1 MSSYS
6 AFITGATR
14 GIGAAVAE
22 GLAQK
27 GYRLAIGGRDG
38 QRLSDKAEELSNRYH
53 IPCLVLPGDVGREDY
68 VKQAFQSIDEKLG
81 PLDVLINNAGI
92 SYIGLLTEMDVLEWE
107 QVIQTNLTSVFLC
120 CKYGAARMLQRKS
133 GKIINISS
141 VWGNVGA
148 SCEAAYSASKGGVN
162 ALTKALGKEL
172 APSQIQVNA
181 IACGIIDTEM
191 NQCFSLEERRALEDE
206 VPCGRFASPKEVSQ
220 MVMSLLEAPSYFT
233 GQVITMDGGWI

>member
-1 MSSYS
+1 MNSGSV
-6 AFITGATR
+6 FITGATR
-14 GIGAAVAE
+14 GIGAAIAR

-27 GYRLAIGGRDG
+27 GYRLAIGGRDIG
-38 QRLSDKAEELSNRYH
+38 TLSCKAEELSELYH
-53 IPCLVLPGDVGREDY
+53 VPCLALPGDVGEEAY
-68 VKQAFQSIDEKLG
+68 VKQAFRKIDETLG
-81 PLDVLINNAGI
+81 SLDVLINNAGI
-92 SYIGLLTEMDVLEWE
+92 SYIGLLTEMGIKEWE
-107 QVIQTNLTSVFLC
+107 RMIRTNLTSVFLC
-120 CKYGAARMLQRKS
+120 CKYGAAGMLQRKR

-172 APSQIQVNA
+172 APSNIQVNA

-191 NQCFSLEERRALEDE
+191 NQCFSPEERKALEEE
-206 VPCGRFASPKEVSQ
+206 VPCGKFASPKEVSQ
-220 MVMSLLEAPSYFT
+220 MVNSLLDAPPYLT